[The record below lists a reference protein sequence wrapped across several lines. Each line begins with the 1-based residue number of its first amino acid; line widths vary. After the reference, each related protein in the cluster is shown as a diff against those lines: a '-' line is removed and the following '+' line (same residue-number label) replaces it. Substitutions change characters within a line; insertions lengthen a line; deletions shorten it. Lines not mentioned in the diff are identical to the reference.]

1 MINTMKKI
9 IFVDDDEFIQQIVTV
24 IFENLG
30 FQVIVLTEGTSL
42 LDDGYDLP
50 DIFILDKQLP
60 SMDGLTLCRRLKGQ
74 DRTKDIPVIM
84 ISATPGI
91 LKDAKAAGADDV
103 LEKPFSVMKIREM
116 VANLLDGKGDS

>member
-1 MINTMKKI
+1 MKKI